1 MLTDKC
7 SPHQLA
13 QTRRVLL
20 LLVVVGL
27 LAGCGGS
34 GRAAPTPFP
43 TRPAVRA
50 EPDVPWPTDGWQTA
64 EPEALG
70 MDAGKLAAMLE
81 DIRVNLPGLRS
92 VLVIR
97 HGYIV
102 SETYF
107 GTATAEQS
115 REIYSVTKSFIATL
129 IGIAKDQGV
138 IPAVDTPIADLLPAE
153 RLDQMDDTKRAI
165 TLQDALTMR
174 MGLSWNETDWGY
186 VGVLRAEDSVQYMF
200 NLPLQSEPGTEF
212 LYCSGCSHVLSA
224 VIQARTG
231 QTAAEFAADYLF
243 APLGIGDVT
252 WEASN
257 DGTTLGGWGLKL
269 TPREMAKLGYL
280 YLHEGAWDGQQVVSP
295 EWGEAATTQQTAAD
309 GDLGYGYQ
317 WWIHPR
323 FGGYAA
329 LGRGGQM
336 VYVAPE
342 KDLVF
347 VATADDLD
355 HGPLWQLIE
364 DYVLP
369 AAE

>member
-1 MLTDKC
+1 MFTVEC
-7 SPHQLA
+7 SSHQMA
-13 QTRRVLL
+13 RGPRVL
-20 LLVVVGL
+20 LLVVVAQ
-27 LAGCGGS
+27 LAGCAGG
-34 GRAAPTPFP
+34 GAAPTPFP

-50 EPDVPWPTDGWQTA
+50 EPGLPWPTDGWQTA
-64 EPEALG
+64 DPAAQG
-70 MDAGKLAAMLE
+70 VDAGKLAAMLD
-81 DIRVNLPGLRS
+81 DIRANLPGLRS

-107 GTATAEQS
+107 GTATADQA

-129 IGIAKDQGV
+129 IGIAQDQGIV
-138 IPAVDTPIADLLPAE
+138 PAVDTPIADLLPAE
-153 RLDQMDDTKRAI
+153 RLGQLDAAKRGI
-165 TLQDALTMR
+165 TLQDTLTMR
-174 MGLSWNETDWGY
+174 MGLGWNETDWGY

-200 NLPLQSEPGTEF
+200 NLPLQDPPGTQF

-224 VIQARTG
+224 IIQARTG
-231 QTAAEFAADYLF
+231 QTAADFAADNLF
-243 APLGIGDVT
+243 APLGIRDVT

-280 YLHEGAWDGQQVVSP
+280 YLHEGAWDGRQVVSP
-295 EWGEAATTQQTAAD
+295 EWVQAATTQQTATD
-309 GDLGYGYQ
+309 GELGYGYQ

-323 FGGYAA
+323 LGGYAA

-355 HGPLWQLIE
+355 HSPLWRLVE
-364 DYVLP
+364 EYVLP
-369 AAE
+369 AIQ